1 MEDIKVTRLDGIDI
15 DEKFEQDKKWKKINS
30 REEASG
36 QLFFLETYRIVLK

>member
-1 MEDIKVTRLDGIDI
+1 LVVTRLDGIDL
-15 DEKFEQDKKWKKINS
+15 DEKFEQDKIERGMNS